1 MNENILAQFFDDIK
15 HDSENVYT
23 SDIDTN
29 LIRVAENELR
39 SLKIPYK
46 HSKTNKNI
54 LNLFYKDNNPLRY
67 VKGFYLNNSRLGNL
81 ICKDKFLTQRFLE
94 NAKIKTPIGQMF
106 SSNQL
111 NEAKA
116 FVNESPEKSF
126 VLKPVSM
133 SMSLGT
139 FLNVS
144 TDNIENCWSDSF
156 SVQKKYDVKN
166 PRVLIQEQIQGLELR
181 IIVLEGRIGSA
192 VFRGPGNVVG
202 NGEHTI
208 KELINIKNAQR
219 EKHNY
224 LKRNP
229 LLINNNLLQNLESKN
244 LTIDTILPEGDYC
257 VLYSQSSIATGR
269 EVYEVSKYLDQ
280 KIFNQVLQAVTA
292 IPGVHTAGVDIFVDN
307 LNAAEGT
314 IIEVNLNPALQLH
327 YYPMTGDPS
336 NPLSDIFQFH
346 KIDRDILNDKIDFDS
361 LSKEDFSMI
370 MERYKYLYNKQKKLS
385 HGFRPFL
392 KL

>member
-1 MNENILAQFFDDIK
+1 MDK
-15 HDSENVYT
+15 ENVY
-23 SDIDTN
+23 SSEIATN
-29 LIRVAENELR
+29 LIKVAEAELNH
-39 SLKIPYK
+39 LKIPYK
-46 HSKTNKNI
+46 PSKKNPNI
-54 LNLFYKDNNPLRY
+54 LNLFHKDENPLRY

-94 NAKIKTPIGQMF
+94 NAQIKTPVGKMF
-106 SSNQL
+106 NPDELEKAKSFINQ
-111 NEAKA
+111 
-116 FVNESPEKSF
+116 SPEKSF

-139 FLNVS
+139 FLNVGAS
-144 TDNIENCWSDSF
+144 NLVNSWTESF
-156 SVQKKYDVKN
+156 KVQKKYDVKN
-166 PRVLIQEQIQGLELR
+166 PRVLIQEQIKGLELR

-192 VFRGPGNVVG
+192 VFRGPGNVMG
-202 NGEHTI
+202 DGKHSI

-229 LLINNNLLQNLESKN
+229 LLINENLLRNLESKN
-244 LTIDTILPEGDYC
+244 LTIDTVLPEGEYC

-269 EVYEVSKYLDQ
+269 EVFEVSKYLDQ
-280 KIFNQVLQAVTA
+280 NIFDQVLQAVTA

-307 LNAAEGT
+307 LNASEGT
-314 IIEVNLNPALQLH
+314 IIEINLNPALQLH
-327 YYPMTGDPS
+327 YYPMTGEAT

-346 KIDRDILNDKIDFDS
+346 NIDRDVLNDKIDFDT
-361 LSKEDFSMI
+361 LTKKEFNMI

-385 HGFRPFL
+385 HGFSSFL